1 MNQNGHVAL
10 CKFLLKPYFENSLQ
24 LPCNVMKNKS
34 NVLTDHICCA
44 YNTLYSPSIYEMR
57 AAQESRL
64 VCTQAVNHCELCSSL
79 RGLGHGFY
87 RGLWPKM
94 EVIQTEGFHALSH
107 SCCSSVVLKLLL
119 YQIAQSQ
126 LNCCQLP
133 GYVVKQQ
140 VSLQCLH
147 RYSFLIQ
154 RCLGVR
160 A

>member
-10 CKFLLKPYFENSLQ
+10 CKFLLKPYFENSPQ

-34 NVLTDHICCA
+34 NILTDHICFA
-44 YNTLYSPSIYEMR
+44 YNSLYSPSIYEMR
-57 AAQESRL
+57 AARESRL
-64 VCTQAVNHCELCSSL
+64 ICPQAINNCELCSNL
-79 RGLGHGFY
+79 CGLGHGFY
-87 RGLWPKM
+87 RGVWAKI
-94 EVIQTEGFHALSH
+94 EVIQTKSFNALPH
-107 SCCSSVVLKLLL
+107 SFCSSVVLKLL
-119 YQIAQSQ
+119 YQVAQSQ

-147 RYSFLIQ
+147 RYSLLIQ